1 MAKKESQNTL
11 LAHSEAKIKLF
22 GQYIQK
28 YLNIIVNDGYTEQI
42 HLYDLFCGP
51 GVYDNNGEGSPIIA
65 LRKLKL
71 TYYQFV
77 KDRADGSPKINC
89 NFNDS
94 DPELIS
100 RLKENIIEKKLH
112 YNSYGQLNLTSEDYI
127 DIVDRLSVQFK
138 ALKKEKAFVFIDPY
152 GYKEVRASHIFD
164 LLNCNKKSEVLLW
177 LPIQFM
183 YRFSENGTP
192 DVLKSFNEQLGI
204 EKENTAIK
212 NVWEYIFELKNG
224 FQTFLGQDYFV
235 DNFTLRKEE
244 NTVFCLFF
252 FSSHIRG
259 YEKMLETKWEL
270 DTEAGRGWKYNG
282 QIKDLFSGQETNR
295 LEELLL
301 PYLKGE
307 GRTNGMLF
315 EFTLRQGFLPKHLNQ
330 ILKELQK
337 NEKIELQRKDGS
349 KPRKG
354 AFYINYDAYKSEYD
368 KLSIKLK

>member
-1 MAKKESQNTL
+1 MAKKESQNIL
-11 LAHSEAKIKLF
+11 LAHSEAKVKLF

-28 YLNIIVNDGYTEQI
+28 YLHIIANDGYTEQI

-51 GVYDNNGEGSPIIA
+51 GIYDNNGEGSPIIA
-65 LRKLKL
+65 LKKLKQ
-71 TYYQFV
+71 TYYQFINE
-77 KDRADGSPKINC
+77 RPGGLPKINC
-89 NFNDS
+89 NFNDI
-94 DPELIS
+94 DPDLIS
-100 RLKENIIEKKLH
+100 RLQENIANKKLH
-112 YNSYGQLNLTSEDYI
+112 YDNYGELNLTTEDYI
-127 DIVDRLSVQFK
+127 EIVGKLSIQFK
-138 ALKKEKAFVFIDPY
+138 KLNNEKAFVFIDPY
-152 GYKEVRASHIFD
+152 GYKEVKASHISE
-164 LLNCNKKSEVLLW
+164 LLDCNKKSEVLLW

-183 YRFSENGTP
+183 YRFSEKGTP
-192 DVLKSFNEQLGI
+192 DVLKSFNHQLGI
-204 EKENTAIK
+204 EKENKSIK
-212 NVWEYIFELKNG
+212 NVWQYILELKNG
-224 FQTFLGQDYFV
+224 FQHLLGQDYFV

-282 QIKDLFSGQETNR
+282 HIKDLFSGQETNR

-301 PYLKGE
+301 SYLKE
-307 GRTNGMLF
+307 DSRSNGMLF

-337 NEKIELQRKDGS
+337 NEKIEVQKKDGTNA
-349 KPRKG
+349 RKS

-368 KLSIKLK
+368 KVTIKLK